1 MTNEEICAAIQAHP
15 EYTTQYM
22 GLLWSQCE
30 RWIKYVAAKHY
41 YLSEW
46 EDLLQAGYLGLHE
59 AARRYDPTRG
69 AGFLTYSEYWIRQN
83 MQRGTVSPT
92 WAISLDEP
100 LTEDGDDDRYTLI
113 PGDSIDP
120 EESATDENTASIL
133 WDEVDKLDHEER
145 ELIIARYRNGK
156 GLKEIAA
163 DRLESYSQTNEGL
176 RRARLHLSRNPR
188 LKALVDENYSYT
200 SRLAYSSGRAA
211 HARFEGSTVERLT
224 EARSRATVNALRSQN
239 TEDLRTIA
247 DLLNAQNSVEMW
259 GIVNSV
265 LRLQHP
271 EPPED
276 RTDML
281 RIMQG
286 TVHPEQV
293 PHLLE
298 ICMKF

>member
-30 RWIKYVAAKHY
+30 RWIKYVAAKYY

-83 MQRGTVSPT
+83 MQRGTVPPT

-211 HARFEGSTVERLT
+211 NARFEGSTVERMA
-224 EARSRATVNALRSQN
+224 EGRSRALSDVLRN
-239 TEDLRTIA
+239 RNDEDFFDIA
-247 DLLNAQNSVEMW
+247 KLLNATEAPELWHTIDV
-259 GIVNSV
+259 I
-265 LRLQHP
+265 LQLNHP

-276 RTDML
+276 RREAV
-281 RIMQG
+281 RIMKR
-286 TVHPEQV
+286 TPHPEQV
-293 PHLLE
+293 PHVLE
-298 ICMKF
+298 ICKKF